1 MDEKKQTMIKANT
14 LGLFIARR
22 NSGKSYLMTH
32 LLYLMAKAKNFNW
45 VVVISPT
52 KHTGEWSAILNEHD
66 VKESF
71 NPEWMNNVLE
81 QQALSR
87 KKKKPNPGLIILD
100 DCLGR
105 VNFHSDL
112 MTRIATAG
120 RHYDLTIWCAFQLY
134 HKVPTV
140 LRENADYVF
149 LLGKISE
156 KISKSIF
163 EELCIIR
170 SIHAIMHRPYMTF
183 ISCQSFESLELFGR
197 CCSRNVI
204 VFAANLD
211 MFSFGSIV
219 ASSF

>member
-71 NPEWMNNVLE
+71 DPEWMNSVLE

-112 MTRIATAG
+112 MTRLATAG

-156 KISKSIF
+156 KISKAIF
-163 EELCIIR
+163 EEYSPPNYEHPNLIR
-170 SIHAIMHRPYMTF
+170 IFSNVAVENHGALLVDRTDDSNLKIVRAPYPLK
-183 ISCQSFESLELFGR
+183 SFKLKY
-197 CCSRNVI
+197 
-204 VFAANLD
+204 
-211 MFSFGSIV
+211 
-219 ASSF
+219 

>member
-1 MDEKKQTMIKANT
+1 M
-14 LGLFIARR
+14 
-22 NSGKSYLMTH
+22 
-32 LLYLMAKAKNFNW
+32 
-45 VVVISPT
+45 VISPT

-71 NPEWMNNVLE
+71 DPEWMNSVLE

-87 KKKKPNPGLIILD
+87 KKKKPNLGLIILD

-120 RHYDLTIWCAFQLY
+120 RRCAFQLY
-134 HKVPTV
+134 HKLPTV
-140 LRENADYVF
+140 LRENADFAF

-163 EELCIIR
+163 EEYSPPNYEHPNMIR
-170 SIHAIMHRPYMTF
+170 IFA
-183 ISCQSFESLELFGR
+183 
-197 CCSRNVI
+197 NVA
-204 VFAANLD
+204 VENHGALLVDRTDDSN
-211 MFSFGSIV
+211 
-219 ASSF
+219 